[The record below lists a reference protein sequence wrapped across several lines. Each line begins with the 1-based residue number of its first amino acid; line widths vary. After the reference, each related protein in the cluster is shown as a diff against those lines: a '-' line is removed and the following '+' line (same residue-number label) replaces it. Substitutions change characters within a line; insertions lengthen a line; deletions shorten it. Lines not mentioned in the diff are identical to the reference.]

1 MLRLKNV
8 SKFYYSK
15 GVIASGFSKVNL
27 ELSMGEFVVITG
39 ESGSG
44 KSTLLN
50 VLSGLDTYEEGE
62 MYINGQ
68 ETSHY
73 NESDFEEYRRRYV
86 GNIFQNF
93 NLVNS
98 YTVYQNV
105 ELALVLNGEK
115 KKDVRKNVL
124 DIISKVGLSDFVNTK
139 CSKLSGGQKQRVAI
153 ARALAKETPIIVAD
167 EPTGNL
173 DSKSCTAVIE
183 AFLRAKEEVGATIF
197 MVTHDSYAASFCD
210 RVIVLKDGT
219 IYQEIKK
226 TGSRRQ
232 FMDQLLDILR
242 NLGGDGHDNQ

>member
-1 MLRLKNV
+1 MVLSLV
-8 SKFYYSK
+8 GISSKASK
-15 GVIASGFSKVNL
+15 YPS
-27 ELSMGEFVVITG
+27 ELSAGE
-39 ESGSG
+39 
-44 KSTLLN
+44 
-50 VLSGLDTYEEGE
+50 
-62 MYINGQ
+62 Q
-68 ETSHY
+68 
-73 NESDFEEYRRRYV
+73 
-86 GNIFQNF
+86 
-93 NLVNS
+93 
-98 YTVYQNV
+98 
-105 ELALVLNGEK
+105 
-115 KKDVRKNVL
+115 
-124 DIISKVGLSDFVNTK
+124 
-139 CSKLSGGQKQRVAI
+139 QRVAI
-153 ARALAKETPIIVAD
+153 ARAIVNNPTVLIAD